1 MKNFKEKSPIVF
13 EIILFIIGL
22 LLAGVIMNVVSLSGC
37 DSATA
42 NSIARI
48 LIAFVFLA
56 IFHKCFKFGSS
67 FKGLV
72 PMLPA
77 LLFAIYKIPYH
88 FISGGGS
95 IIAITVPVLLIG
107 FAPAIFEEV
116 LFRGIFISN
125 LKKKYDKPVTIVLI
139 SAVVF
144 SLVHLTNIVGM
155 SMATVLVQTF
165 LAFAVGIVLGA
176 VYLYTKDIV
185 SVIIAHFLIDV
196 VSGIFPGGE
205 ATPYYFLAIFVAI
218 CCFEII
224 YGLLLVRKI
233 TSSTEQKR

>member
-13 EIILFIIGL
+13 EIILFIISL

-48 LIAFVFLA
+48 LMAIVFLA
-56 IFHKCFKFGSS
+56 IYRKS
-67 FKGLV
+67 FKSDRFFKGFV
-72 PMLPA
+72 PMLPV

-95 IIAITVPVLLIG
+95 INAITVPVLLIG

-139 SAVVF
+139 SAIVF
-144 SLVHLTNIVGM
+144 SLVHLTNLVGM
-155 SMATVLVQTF
+155 NMVSVLLQTIV
-165 LAFAVGIVLGA
+165 AFATGLVFGA
-176 VYLYTKDIV
+176 VYFYTEDIV

-196 VSGIFPGGE
+196 LSGIFPGGE
-205 ATPYYFLAIFVAI
+205 ATPYYFMAIFVAI

-233 TSSTEQKR
+233 TSSTEQ